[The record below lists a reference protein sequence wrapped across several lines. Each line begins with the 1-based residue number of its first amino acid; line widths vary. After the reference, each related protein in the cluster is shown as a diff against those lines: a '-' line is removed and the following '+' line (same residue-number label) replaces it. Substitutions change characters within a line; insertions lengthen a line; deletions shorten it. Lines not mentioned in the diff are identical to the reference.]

1 MISALS
7 KLPELT
13 QRIITAIVGG
23 TLLISS
29 IVINEWTYFI
39 IFFLICMLACLEFYK
54 LLGLDGNLPLKTY
67 GTLNSLFIYVA
78 TFLIARGTLDA
89 KFYYLIFIA
98 LSAVY
103 LIKLYIKKD
112 KNPFANIAFTFLGI
126 IYVGVPFALI
136 NMTIYWDG
144 KYHYEILL
152 GALFILWAN
161 DSGAYFAG
169 KNFGRRKLFKRVSPK
184 KTWEGSIG
192 GGLLAVLV
200 GVGAHYYFQVD
211 ILPLWKWISISLI
224 IVVAG
229 TYGDLVES
237 LFKRS
242 IRIKDSGKTIPGH
255 GGFLDRFDGLL
266 IASPF
271 IVAFV
276 HLL

>member
-1 MISALS
+1 MISALT

-13 QRIITAIVGG
+13 QRIITALIGS
-23 TLLISS
+23 TILLTS
-29 IVINEWTYFI
+29 IWFNEWTYFVV
-39 IFFLICMLACLEFYK
+39 FFLICMFACLEFYK

-67 GTLNSLFIYVA
+67 GTLNSLFIYVL
-78 TFLIARGTLDA
+78 TFFISRGSLSSEY
-89 KFYYLIFIA
+89 YYLIFIS

-112 KNPFANIAFTFLGI
+112 KHPFTNIAFTFLGI

-136 NMTIYWDG
+136 NMAIYFDG
-144 KYHYEILL
+144 VYRYEILI
-152 GALFILWAN
+152 GILFILWAN

-184 KTWEGSIG
+184 KTWEGSVG
-192 GGLLAVLV
+192 GGILAVLV
-200 GVGAHYYFQVD
+200 GISAFYYFD
-211 ILPLWKWISISLI
+211 DLLPLWKWVSISLI

-242 IRIKDSGKTIPGH
+242 IRIKDSGKSIPGH

-276 HLL
+276 HLF